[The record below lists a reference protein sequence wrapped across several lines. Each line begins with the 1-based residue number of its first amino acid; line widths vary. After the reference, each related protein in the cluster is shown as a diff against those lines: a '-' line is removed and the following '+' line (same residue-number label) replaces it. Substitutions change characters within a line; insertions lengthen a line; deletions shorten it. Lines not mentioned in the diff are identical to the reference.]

1 METIPIGRG
10 DTLGNLLTRWGVD
23 PETRTDLISAIREE
37 FDIRKIRAGSHFVL
51 ARSPLGTVESLE
63 YAIDPDRKLLLA
75 RTDGAYVANVVEIP
89 GTIRPVRICGIL
101 QSSLFESIAK
111 TGEQPDLAFQ
121 IADIFAWSL
130 DFYTDPRQG
139 DSFCLLVEKEGV
151 WWGASAD
158 LPEDSGGHISQR
170 WRAP

>member
-1 METIPIGRG
+1 MLGRS
-10 DTLGNLLTRWGVD
+10 L
-23 PETRTDLISAIREE
+23 
-37 FDIRKIRAGSHFVL
+37 
-51 ARSPLGTVESLE
+51 LGTIESLE

-89 GTIRPVRICGIL
+89 GTIRPVRICGTL

-139 DSFCLLVEKEGV
+139 DSFCLLVEKKEYGGRV
-151 WWGASAD
+151 RRPTRGFWRPHITTLARSMMRIYFRMRTASRGIIPPAASPCRH
-158 LPEDSGGHISQR
+158 LFCGPRYGSRRG
-170 WRAP
+170 